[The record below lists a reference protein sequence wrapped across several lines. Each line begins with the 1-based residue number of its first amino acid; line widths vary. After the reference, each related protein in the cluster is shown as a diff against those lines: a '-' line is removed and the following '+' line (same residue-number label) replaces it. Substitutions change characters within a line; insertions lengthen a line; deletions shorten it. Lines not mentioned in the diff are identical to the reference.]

1 MRSRAPKGR
10 CCSTELPRV
19 DSTPVPWSRFLPWES
34 LQLRCETQHAL
45 FENSIQAQTRAMHSM
60 FASII
65 DIVEARLCGVRR
77 ERSNK
82 LGPIDEMRS
91 VRVRKSIYQ
100 SCVAHETRRRATLT
114 RLDSVRRSRESTS
127 CDAHETRHR
136 CRRAAVRDSPRE
148 SDCDASIAKLRA
160 RNRTAR
166 RKSSLVYETSL
177 AEAAN
182 GPIFGGVH

>member
-114 RLDSVRRSRESTS
+114 RLDSVRRSRDSTS
-127 CDAHETRHR
+127 CDTHETRHR
-136 CRRAAVRDSPRE
+136 ATLTRLDIDAV
-148 SDCDASIAKLRA
+148 
-160 RNRTAR
+160 AR
-166 RKSSLVYETSL
+166 RCETRLERATATQALPSCVRAIGRHGASHRL
-177 AEAAN
+177 CTRRFAC
-182 GPIFGGVH
+182 